1 MQGYGESALPA
12 ALNALV
18 EFVEEH
24 KEEWMS
30 YTNAATRSIVATA
43 RL

>member
-1 MQGYGESALPA
+1 VLPA
-12 ALNALV
+12 ALSALV

-24 KEEWMS
+24 KEEWRS
-30 YTNAATRSIVATA
+30 AKKAATPSIVATA